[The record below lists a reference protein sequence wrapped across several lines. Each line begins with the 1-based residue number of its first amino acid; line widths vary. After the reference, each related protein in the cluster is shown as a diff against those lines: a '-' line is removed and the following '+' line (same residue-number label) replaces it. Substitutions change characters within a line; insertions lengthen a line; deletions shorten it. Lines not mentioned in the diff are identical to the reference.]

1 MHAVSPDILSP
12 SLTPGYFAS
21 SPSEFENVIVNES
34 DQTQL
39 FDRRDEFAAGD
50 DASPRIA
57 HAQQAFEIIR
67 LSGRRANHG
76 LECEEQPVLA
86 QRRLH
91 RRADRGAAVLPFVAD
106 LVIVF
111 AH

>member
-1 MHAVSPDILSP
+1 MPREFPD
-12 SLTPGYFAS
+12 G
-21 SPSEFENVIVNES
+21 EFENVVINES
-34 DQTQL
+34 NETKL

-50 DASPRIA
+50 NAAPHIA
-57 HAQQAFEIIR
+57 HAKQALEIIR
-67 LSGRRANHG
+67 LSRCRANHG

-91 RRADRGAAVLPFVAD
+91 RSADCCTAVLRSVTD
-106 LVIVF
+106 LPILI